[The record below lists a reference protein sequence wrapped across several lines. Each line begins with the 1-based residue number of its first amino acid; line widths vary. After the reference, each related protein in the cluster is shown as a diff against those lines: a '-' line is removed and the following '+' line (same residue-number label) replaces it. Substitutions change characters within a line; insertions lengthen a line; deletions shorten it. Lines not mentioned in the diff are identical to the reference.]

1 VVGVLT
7 YLGVA
12 VLGGLGAVA
21 RYRVGAAVAARVA
34 GDFPLGTLLVNLTG
48 TLALG
53 VLAGA
58 AAPASAQLL
67 LGIGFLGGY
76 TTFSTWMVESGRSGE
91 AREVVLL
98 IANIAVP
105 MQLGFGAAA
114 LGYLLGQAMA

>member
-21 RYRVGAAVAARVA
+21 RYRVGAAVAARV
-34 GDFPLGTLLVNLTG
+34 GSDFPIGTLVVNLTG

-53 VLAGA
+53 ILVGA
-58 AAPASAQLL
+58 AVPARAELL

-76 TTFSTWMVESGRSGE
+76 TTFSTWMVETARLGE
-91 AREVVLL
+91 AREVALL

-105 MQLGFGAAA
+105 MLLGLGAAA
-114 LGYLLGQAMA
+114 LGYVVGQAMA